1 MGKFFEKQTDKAEIS
16 YEEVEGYT
24 HEEFRWGDIDELK
37 VFQEITCQIVFD
49 VKMGFTRKARY
60 VANVAM
66 NNTPMCLC
74 YSSILSRDSVR
85 IAFLIATL
93 NDLYILYVPLL
104 THILMLYYEIKF
116 GLLKGCN
123 VEKVLRENS

>member
-1 MGKFFEKQTDKAEIS
+1 MDKAEIS

-85 IAFLIATL
+85 IAFLVATL
-93 NDLYILYVPLL
+93 NDLYIFVCAITNSYLNA
-104 THILMLYYEIKF
+104 ILRDKIWFVE
-116 GLLKGCN
+116 GL
-123 VEKVLRENS
+123 